1 MHDEETGGK
10 ASDRYFF
17 RSFSNKKAAETF
29 HFLET
34 EKEKGT
40 TACPSFTLLLSLQR
54 PIRNAGV
61 LARIFGGRGRPR
73 SLMQNGEIAV

>member
-1 MHDEETGGK
+1 M
-10 ASDRYFF
+10 
-17 RSFSNKKAAETF
+17 SFSDYNPKKFKLFWILRT
-29 HFLET
+29 
-34 EKEKGT
+34 KVV
-40 TACPSFTLLLSLQR
+40 SLQR